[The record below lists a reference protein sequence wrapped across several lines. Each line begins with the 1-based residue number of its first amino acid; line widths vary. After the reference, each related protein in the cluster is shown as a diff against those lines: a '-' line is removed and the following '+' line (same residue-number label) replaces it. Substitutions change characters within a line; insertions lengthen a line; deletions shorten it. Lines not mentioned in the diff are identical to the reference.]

1 MMKRVST
8 IFLIVLSIIFAPVA
22 QAQVYWNGTVDKKF
36 AGSGTQA
43 DPYLISTPEQL
54 AGLAERTNTDKE
66 DFAGQYIKL
75 TADIYLTDFTNPDTT
90 TWLEWNPIGYK
101 LMQYD
106 KPTDYGY
113 FRGNFDG
120 DGHTIYN
127 LYYGSGMNW
136 ADDWDPNDFELELNA
151 YDWSVMNKAL
161 FVNVDGGTIENVRMA
176 NAKMAGVNQALLV
189 LHAGTGSTIRNC
201 HVEGELRGTQ
211 SSCNG
216 LVYTN
221 NGLIENCSAIVSTNL
236 QGGGAFVH
244 TNEVNGVIRN
254 CTSAGT
260 MRCTMSG
267 GAGFVFTNNGL
278 IEQCTSSVSIQALG
292 GPDAQIN
299 EVGGHTFRY
308 RDGAG
313 FVLENH
319 GTIRECAAFG
329 DVAGEGTSINY
340 VWRTAIA
347 GFAYRNWNGRIE
359 SCYCTGALRD
369 VSDSTGVGGDPT
381 IATFCYNNGEDAM
394 HSSDDNHRGDIF
406 NCYTTSTVRHHDADY
421 YRNSIH
427 AFLGSTHGNGGFTDM
442 GYVEPSRQ
450 LGCYFSNE
458 GLPVISGQSGAVWGG
473 IGKPLAQMKT
483 QAFVNELNKLAAIMG
498 LSQWELR
505 DGLPRPTGV
514 YVTNTALLFGGG
526 EGTQANP
533 YIIATKEHLDN
544 FAWLVNQGADF
555 YGQYIK
561 QTADIA
567 LNPPF
572 VEWEEEAPTPWT
584 PIAFPRIH
592 AWYSLQISNEFR
604 GEYDGDFHKV
614 ENMWVN
620 SAEDRNQGLFGTLG
634 KGAVLRNLHVT
645 DAYIRANGNVGVL
658 AGYMGES
665 GRIIQCYTSGDVAW
679 KSENGANIGAMIGDL
694 GSYTMMLNCAS
705 SAKLSGGGAYNGI
718 GIKHGS
724 QAHVWAQDTCINFL
738 FAGNINNGER
748 CIQPIAG
755 SQYNENVFV
764 DRTKHAETGCGTDAY
779 HLKEPTEWIQSQALV
794 NLYNYAV
801 SRWNTRHTEDDA
813 LQLNYWQYN
822 ENDYP
827 SIADNKDWRP
837 AVAITFHTN
846 GGEPVA
852 TKYVC
857 ANSEALPP
865 QRPLREGY
873 LFAGWYKDAGLTQFY
888 DWKTERPTSS
898 LTLYARWIEDNRW
911 EIDITP
917 FQNEFAKTY
926 HIKTAAQ
933 LRGFA
938 ALQNGLYDW
947 GEKNDC
953 GGSSNVLK
961 YPADPVSQTLTPM
974 SFRGKKVVLD
984 NDILLCDT
992 TDWQYWGRGAF
1003 GLPWKPISSDYGVT
1017 NEGDHTFYGTFDGC
1031 GHTIYGMYIENT
1043 GMPNANS
1050 NAGLFS
1056 TIGDSSVIRNVGI
1069 AASCIDMQSYDTRG
1083 ITGDATKYWLQC
1095 GVGTQGAA
1103 GRAGMLVGYA
1113 VNAFTIDQCYT
1124 EGNIFVQS
1132 GGFYGLGGMIG
1143 QAGDVFYYNKARIT
1157 NSYSRVDVHNT
1168 SMVDTIDYMP
1178 CDYGFATLG
1187 KQIPIETC
1195 YSAGHTYHSFA
1206 NANNSYGDSVLNC
1219 YYDKELVQVMDHY
1232 SWGGKQHYIGDPK
1245 TTNEMHAKATYTDWD
1260 FENIW
1265 GRNDTINDGYPY
1277 LRCFYDSIIPD
1288 SPDPY
1293 FTVTFQDWDGAVLK
1307 TEQVEQGKSA
1317 TAPADPTREGYTFKG
1332 WDRDFSNV
1340 QSDLTVTALY
1350 ERNAVEPPTPDG
1362 SITVRLDPQSCSS
1375 WSRVYLYAWDNN
1387 QQQPAGGWPGTKVS
1401 KDNDGWWSYTFDSKL
1416 TKVNIIWTNGSGDQT
1431 IDITGVTV
1439 STCYKLNATTG
1450 NKITVTVVDCPADV
1464 QPVYFTVT
1472 FQDWDGTVHKTE
1484 QVEQGKSATAPADPT
1499 REGYTFK
1506 GWDRDFSNVQSDLTV
1521 TAQYDKNIVYFTVT
1535 FQDWDGAVLKTEQ
1548 VEQGKSAT
1556 APASPTRE
1564 GYTFK
1569 GWDKDF
1575 SNVQSD
1581 LTVTAQYTRDIVYFT
1596 VSFYDWDGTELH
1608 VEQVEQGK
1616 DAVGPAVNPTREG
1629 YTFVGWSK
1637 PITNIQSNL
1646 IVIAQY
1652 KENAVYFTVNFID
1665 WDGTLLKSE
1674 EVEKGKSATAP
1685 AAPARE
1691 GYTFKGWDKDFS
1703 NVQSDLTVT
1712 ALYEQNVVEP
1722 TYFTVTFQD
1731 WDGTVLKTEQ
1741 VEQGRSAT
1749 APADPTREGYT
1760 FKGWDKDFSNVQSD
1774 LTVTAQYTRDIVYF
1788 TVSFYDWDGTELH
1801 VEQVEQGK
1809 DAVGP
1814 AVNPTREGYT
1824 FVGWSKPIT
1833 NIQSNL
1839 IVIAQYKENAV
1850 YFTVN
1855 FIDWDGTLLK
1865 SEEVEKGKS
1874 ATAPAAPA
1882 REGYTFKGWDKDFS
1896 NVQSDLTV
1904 TAQYEQNAPD
1914 PIYYTVIFQDW
1925 DGTTLKTEQV
1935 EQGKSATAPATP
1947 VREGYTFK
1955 GWDKDFSNVQS
1966 DLTVTAQYEQNAPE
1980 PIYYTVTFQDWDG
1993 SILKNE
1999 QVEQGKS
2006 ATAPAAPV
2014 REGYT
2019 FIGWDKDFSNVQ
2031 SDLTVTAQYEQNAQ
2045 NDAITVRLNPSSAPT
2060 WSNVY
2065 LYSWYDGGAV
2075 QPCGAWPGLQVSKD
2089 SNGWWSYT
2097 FDSNV
2102 KSVNI
2107 IWNNG
2112 TGEQT
2117 IDITDV
2123 TQSTCYDLDT
2133 DVYPYGVF
2141 VIDCSKNPT
2150 ALEDVQS
2157 NSTPKAHKVIKNNTL
2172 YIILPDGSK
2181 YSATGQKL

>member
-90 TWLEWNPIGYK
+90 TWLEWEPIGYK

-106 KPTDYGY
+106 NPTDYGY

-136 ADDWDPNDFELELNA
+136 ADDWDPNDFELELNG

-161 FVNVDGGTIENVRMA
+161 FVNVDGGTIENVRIA

-254 CTSAGT
+254 CMSAGT

-406 NCYTTSTVRHHDADY
+406 NCYTTSTVRHHDAGH

-533 YIIATKEHLDN
+533 YIIATKEHLEN

-572 VEWEEEAPTPWT
+572 AEWEEEAPTPWT

-1083 ITGDATKYWLQC
+1083 ITDDATKYWLQC

-1132 GGFYGLGGMIG
+1132 CGFYGLGGMIG
-1143 QAGDVFYYNKARIT
+1143 QAGDIFYFNKARIT

-1168 SMVDTIDYMP
+1168 SMVDTIDYTP

-1187 KQIPIETC
+1187 VQIPIKTC

-1206 NANNSYGDSVLNC
+1206 NANNSLGDSVLNC

-1232 SWGGKQHYIGDPK
+1232 AWGGIHYIGDPK

-1332 WDRDFSNV
+1332 WDKDFSNVQSDLTVTAQYDKNIVYFTVTFQDWDGAVLKTEQVEQGKSATAPADPTREGYTFKGWDRDFSNV

-1375 WSRVYLYAWDNN
+1375 WSSVYLFAWDNN
-1387 QQQPAGGWPGTKVS
+1387 QQQPAGRWPGTKVS
-1401 KDNDGWWSYTFDSKL
+1401 EDNDGWWSYTFDSKL

-1472 FQDWDGTVHKTE
+1472 FQDWDGT
-1484 QVEQGKSATAPADPT
+1484 
-1499 REGYTFK
+1499 
-1506 GWDRDFSNVQSDLTV
+1506 
-1521 TAQYDKNIVYFTVT
+1521 
-1535 FQDWDGAVLKTEQ
+1535 
-1548 VEQGKSAT
+1548 
-1556 APASPTRE
+1556 
-1564 GYTFK
+1564 
-1569 GWDKDF
+1569 
-1575 SNVQSD
+1575 
-1581 LTVTAQYTRDIVYFT
+1581 
-1596 VSFYDWDGTELH
+1596 
-1608 VEQVEQGK
+1608 
-1616 DAVGPAVNPTREG
+1616 
-1629 YTFVGWSK
+1629 
-1637 PITNIQSNL
+1637 
-1646 IVIAQY
+1646 
-1652 KENAVYFTVNFID
+1652 
-1665 WDGTLLKSE
+1665 
-1674 EVEKGKSATAP
+1674 
-1685 AAPARE
+1685 
-1691 GYTFKGWDKDFS
+1691 
-1703 NVQSDLTVT
+1703 
-1712 ALYEQNVVEP
+1712 
-1722 TYFTVTFQD
+1722 
-1731 WDGTVLKTEQ
+1731 
-1741 VEQGRSAT
+1741 
-1749 APADPTREGYT
+1749 
-1760 FKGWDKDFSNVQSD
+1760 
-1774 LTVTAQYTRDIVYF
+1774 
-1788 TVSFYDWDGTELH
+1788 
-1801 VEQVEQGK
+1801 
-1809 DAVGP
+1809 
-1814 AVNPTREGYT
+1814 
-1824 FVGWSKPIT
+1824 
-1833 NIQSNL
+1833 
-1839 IVIAQYKENAV
+1839 
-1850 YFTVN
+1850 
-1855 FIDWDGTLLK
+1855 
-1865 SEEVEKGKS
+1865 
-1874 ATAPAAPA
+1874 
-1882 REGYTFKGWDKDFS
+1882 
-1896 NVQSDLTV
+1896 
-1904 TAQYEQNAPD
+1904 
-1914 PIYYTVIFQDW
+1914 
-1925 DGTTLKTEQV
+1925 TLKT
-1935 EQGKSATAPATP
+1935 
-1947 VREGYTFK
+1947 
-1955 GWDKDFSNVQS
+1955 
-1966 DLTVTAQYEQNAPE
+1966 
-1980 PIYYTVTFQDWDG
+1980 
-1993 SILKNE
+1993 E

-2133 DVYPYGVF
+2133 DVYPYGAF
-2141 VIDCSKNPT
+2141 VIDCSKNLT

>member
-1 MMKRVST
+1 MKQIFTIILIAVS
-8 IFLIVLSIIFAPVA
+8 IVFAPMA
-22 QAQVYWNGTVDKKF
+22 LSQTYWNGTADKEF

-90 TWLEWNPIGYK
+90 TWLEWEPIGYK

-106 KPTDYGY
+106 NPTDYGY

-136 ADDWDPNDFELELNA
+136 ADDWDPNDFELELNG

-254 CTSAGT
+254 CASAGT

-406 NCYTTSTVRHHDADY
+406 NCYTTSTVRHHDAGH
-421 YRNSIH
+421 YRNFIH

-533 YIIATKEHLDN
+533 YIIATKEHLEN

-679 KSENGANIGAMIGDL
+679 KSENGANIGAIVGDL

-846 GGEPVA
+846 GGEPVV

-953 GGSSNVLK
+953 GGYSNVLK
-961 YPADPVSQTLTPM
+961 YPANPVSQTITPM

-1050 NAGLFS
+1050 YAGLFS

-1069 AASCIDMQSYDTRG
+1069 AASCIDLQSYDTRG
-1083 ITGDATKYWLQC
+1083 ITDDATKYWLQC
-1095 GVGTQGAA
+1095 DVGTQGAA
-1103 GRAGMLVGYA
+1103 SRAGMLVGYA

-1132 GGFYGLGGMIG
+1132 SGFYGLGGMIG
-1143 QAGDVFYYNKARIT
+1143 QAGDIFYFNKARIT

-1168 SMVDTIDYMP
+1168 SMVDTIDYTP

-1187 KQIPIETC
+1187 VQIPIKTC

-1206 NANNSYGDSVLNC
+1206 NANNSLGDSVLNC

-1232 SWGGKQHYIGDPK
+1232 AWGGIHYIGDPK

-1293 FTVTFQDWDGAVLK
+1293 FTVTFQDWDSTVLKTEQVELGKSATAPVDPVREGYTFKGWDKDFSNVQSDLTVTALYEKNAVEPTYFTVTFLDWDGTVLK

-1317 TAPADPTREGYTFKG
+1317 TAPA
-1332 WDRDFSNV
+1332 V
-1340 QSDLTVTALY
+1340 
-1350 ERNAVEPPTPDG
+1350 
-1362 SITVRLDPQSCSS
+1362 
-1375 WSRVYLYAWDNN
+1375 
-1387 QQQPAGGWPGTKVS
+1387 
-1401 KDNDGWWSYTFDSKL
+1401 
-1416 TKVNIIWTNGSGDQT
+1416 
-1431 IDITGVTV
+1431 
-1439 STCYKLNATTG
+1439 
-1450 NKITVTVVDCPADV
+1450 
-1464 QPVYFTVT
+1464 
-1472 FQDWDGTVHKTE
+1472 
-1484 QVEQGKSATAPADPT
+1484 
-1499 REGYTFK
+1499 
-1506 GWDRDFSNVQSDLTV
+1506 
-1521 TAQYDKNIVYFTVT
+1521 
-1535 FQDWDGAVLKTEQ
+1535 
-1548 VEQGKSAT
+1548 
-1556 APASPTRE
+1556 PTRE

-1581 LTVTAQYTRDIVYFT
+1581 LTVTAQYTRDIVYYT

-1665 WDGTLLKSE
+1665 WDGTLLKSQR
-1674 EVEKGKSATAP
+1674 VLKGSAATAP
-1685 AAPARE
+1685 VDPVRE

-1741 VEQGRSAT
+1741 VEQGKSAA
-1749 APADPTREGYT
+1749 APADPTRDGYT

-1774 LTVTAQYTRDIVYF
+1774 LIVTALYEQNVVEPTYF
-1788 TVSFYDWDGTELH
+1788 TVTFLDWDGTVLKT
-1801 VEQVEQGK
+1801 EQVEQGRS
-1809 DAVGP
+1809 ATAP
-1814 AVNPTREGYT
+1814 ADPTREGYT
-1824 FVGWSKPIT
+1824 F
-1833 NIQSNL
+1833 N
-1839 IVIAQYKENAV
+1839 
-1850 YFTVN
+1850 
-1855 FIDWDGTLLK
+1855 
-1865 SEEVEKGKS
+1865 
-1874 ATAPAAPA
+1874 
-1882 REGYTFKGWDKDFS
+1882 GWDKDFS

-1904 TAQYEQNAPD
+1904 TALYEQNAVEPPTPD
-1914 PIYYTVIFQDW
+1914 
-1925 DGTTLKTEQV
+1925 E
-1935 EQGKSATAPATP
+1935 S
-1947 VREGYTFK
+1947 
-1955 GWDKDFSNVQS
+1955 
-1966 DLTVTAQYEQNAPE
+1966 
-1980 PIYYTVTFQDWDG
+1980 
-1993 SILKNE
+1993 
-1999 QVEQGKS
+1999 
-2006 ATAPAAPV
+2006 
-2014 REGYT
+2014 
-2019 FIGWDKDFSNVQ
+2019 
-2031 SDLTVTAQYEQNAQ
+2031 
-2045 NDAITVRLNPSSAPT
+2045 ITVRLDPQSCSGWSS
-2060 WSNVY
+2060 VY
-2065 LYSWYDGGAV
+2065 LYAWDANIN
-2075 QPCGAWPGLQVSKD
+2075 QPAGEWPGTKVGKD
-2089 SNGWWSYT
+2089 GQGWWSYT
-2097 FDSNV
+2097 FDRQFTN
-2102 KSVNI
+2102 VNI
-2107 IWNNG
+2107 IWTNG
-2112 TGEQT
+2112 IGEQT
-2117 IDITDV
+2117 IDITNV
-2123 TQSTCYDLDT
+2123 TQSTCYELDLST
-2133 DVYPYGVF
+2133 YPYGVY
-2141 VIDCSKNPT
+2141 VVDCSKDVT
-2150 ALEDVQS
+2150 ALEDVQI
-2157 NSTPKAHKVIKNNTL
+2157 NNKPQARKIIVNNTM
-2172 YIILPDGSK
+2172 YILMPDGK
-2181 YSATGQKL
+2181 TYTIMGQNVK

>member
-1 MMKRVST
+1 MKRVST
-8 IFLIVLSIIFAPVA
+8 IFLIVLSIIFAPIA

-90 TWLEWNPIGYK
+90 TWLEWEPIGYK

-106 KPTDYGY
+106 NPTDYGY

-136 ADDWDPNDFELELNA
+136 ADDWDPNDFELELNG

-161 FVNVDGGTIENVRMA
+161 FVNVDGGTIENVRIA

-254 CTSAGT
+254 CMSAGT

-406 NCYTTSTVRHHDADY
+406 NCYTTSTVRHHDAGH

-533 YIIATKEHLDN
+533 YIIATKEHLEN

-953 GGSSNVLK
+953 GGYSNVLK
-961 YPADPVSQTLTPM
+961 YPANPVSQTITPM

-1132 GGFYGLGGMIG
+1132 CGFYGLGGMIG
-1143 QAGDVFYYNKARIT
+1143 QAGDVFYFNKARIT

-1168 SMVDTIDYMP
+1168 SMVDTIDYTP

-1187 KQIPIETC
+1187 VQIPIKTC

-1206 NANNSYGDSVLNC
+1206 NANNSLGDSVLNC

-1232 SWGGKQHYIGDPK
+1232 AWGGIHYIGDPK

-1293 FTVTFQDWDGAVLK
+1293 FTVTFQDWDGTVLK
-1307 TEQVEQGKSA
+1307 TEQVEQGKFA

-1332 WDRDFSNV
+1332 WD
-1340 QSDLTVTALY
+1340 
-1350 ERNAVEPPTPDG
+1350 
-1362 SITVRLDPQSCSS
+1362 
-1375 WSRVYLYAWDNN
+1375 
-1387 QQQPAGGWPGTKVS
+1387 K
-1401 KDNDGWWSYTFDSKL
+1401 
-1416 TKVNIIWTNGSGDQT
+1416 
-1431 IDITGVTV
+1431 
-1439 STCYKLNATTG
+1439 
-1450 NKITVTVVDCPADV
+1450 
-1464 QPVYFTVT
+1464 
-1472 FQDWDGTVHKTE
+1472 
-1484 QVEQGKSATAPADPT
+1484 
-1499 REGYTFK
+1499 
-1506 GWDRDFSNVQSDLTV
+1506 DFSNVQSDLTV

-1548 VEQGKSAT
+1548 VEQGRSAT
-1556 APASPTRE
+1556 APADPTRE

-1569 GWDKDF
+1569 GWDK
-1575 SNVQSD
+1575 
-1581 LTVTAQYTRDIVYFT
+1581 
-1596 VSFYDWDGTELH
+1596 E
-1608 VEQVEQGK
+1608 
-1616 DAVGPAVNPTREG
+1616 
-1629 YTFVGWSK
+1629 
-1637 PITNIQSNL
+1637 
-1646 IVIAQY
+1646 
-1652 KENAVYFTVNFID
+1652 
-1665 WDGTLLKSE
+1665 
-1674 EVEKGKSATAP
+1674 
-1685 AAPARE
+1685 
-1691 GYTFKGWDKDFS
+1691 FS

-1731 WDGTVLKTEQ
+1731 WDGTVLKIEQ
-1741 VEQGRSAT
+1741 VEQGKSAT

-1760 FKGWDKDFSNVQSD
+1760 FKGWDKEFSNVQSD
-1774 LTVTAQYTRDIVYF
+1774 LIVTALYEQNAVEPPTPDESITVRLDPQSCSSWSSVYLYAWDNNQQQPAGGWPGTKVSKDNDGWWSYTFDSKLTNVNIIWTNGSSNQTVDISGVTVSTCYKLNATTGNRITVTVVDCPADVQPIYF
-1788 TVSFYDWDGTELH
+1788 TVIFLDWDGT
-1801 VEQVEQGK
+1801 V
-1809 DAVGP
+1809 
-1814 AVNPTREGYT
+1814 
-1824 FVGWSKPIT
+1824 
-1833 NIQSNL
+1833 
-1839 IVIAQYKENAV
+1839 
-1850 YFTVN
+1850 
-1855 FIDWDGTLLK
+1855 
-1865 SEEVEKGKS
+1865 
-1874 ATAPAAPA
+1874 
-1882 REGYTFKGWDKDFS
+1882 
-1896 NVQSDLTV
+1896 
-1904 TAQYEQNAPD
+1904 
-1914 PIYYTVIFQDW
+1914 
-1925 DGTTLKTEQV
+1925 LKTEQV
-1935 EQGKSATAPATP
+1935 EQGKSATAPADPT
-1947 VREGYTFK
+1947 REGYTFK

-2157 NSTPKAHKVIKNNTL
+2157 NSTAKAHKVIKNNTL
-2172 YIILPDGSK
+2172 YIILPDGSR
-2181 YSATGQKL
+2181 YNAHGQVVR

>member
-1 MMKRVST
+1 MKRVST
-8 IFLIVLSIIFAPVA
+8 IFLIVLSIIFAPIA

-90 TWLEWNPIGYK
+90 TWLEWEPIGYK

-106 KPTDYGY
+106 NPTDYGY

-136 ADDWDPNDFELELNA
+136 ADDWDPNDFELELNG

-161 FVNVDGGTIENVRMA
+161 FVNVDGGTIENVRIA

-254 CTSAGT
+254 CMSAGT

-406 NCYTTSTVRHHDADY
+406 NCYTTSTVRHHDAGH

-533 YIIATKEHLDN
+533 YIIATKEHLEN

-1132 GGFYGLGGMIG
+1132 CGFYGLGGMIG
-1143 QAGDVFYYNKARIT
+1143 QAGDVFYFNKARIT

-1168 SMVDTIDYMP
+1168 SMVDTIDYTP

-1187 KQIPIETC
+1187 VQIPIKTC

-1206 NANNSYGDSVLNC
+1206 NANNSLGDSVLNC

-1232 SWGGKQHYIGDPK
+1232 AWGGIHYIGDPK

-1293 FTVTFQDWDGAVLK
+1293 FTVTFQDWDGTVLK
-1307 TEQVEQGKSA
+1307 TEQVEQGKFA

-1332 WDRDFSNV
+1332 WD
-1340 QSDLTVTALY
+1340 
-1350 ERNAVEPPTPDG
+1350 
-1362 SITVRLDPQSCSS
+1362 
-1375 WSRVYLYAWDNN
+1375 
-1387 QQQPAGGWPGTKVS
+1387 K
-1401 KDNDGWWSYTFDSKL
+1401 
-1416 TKVNIIWTNGSGDQT
+1416 
-1431 IDITGVTV
+1431 
-1439 STCYKLNATTG
+1439 
-1450 NKITVTVVDCPADV
+1450 
-1464 QPVYFTVT
+1464 
-1472 FQDWDGTVHKTE
+1472 
-1484 QVEQGKSATAPADPT
+1484 
-1499 REGYTFK
+1499 
-1506 GWDRDFSNVQSDLTV
+1506 DFSNVQSDLTV

-1548 VEQGKSAT
+1548 VEQGRSAT
-1556 APASPTRE
+1556 APADPTRE

-1569 GWDKDF
+1569 GWDK
-1575 SNVQSD
+1575 
-1581 LTVTAQYTRDIVYFT
+1581 
-1596 VSFYDWDGTELH
+1596 E
-1608 VEQVEQGK
+1608 
-1616 DAVGPAVNPTREG
+1616 
-1629 YTFVGWSK
+1629 
-1637 PITNIQSNL
+1637 
-1646 IVIAQY
+1646 
-1652 KENAVYFTVNFID
+1652 
-1665 WDGTLLKSE
+1665 
-1674 EVEKGKSATAP
+1674 
-1685 AAPARE
+1685 
-1691 GYTFKGWDKDFS
+1691 FS

-1731 WDGTVLKTEQ
+1731 WDGTVLKIEQ
-1741 VEQGRSAT
+1741 VEQGKSAT

-1760 FKGWDKDFSNVQSD
+1760 FKGWDKEFSNVQSD
-1774 LTVTAQYTRDIVYF
+1774 LIVTALYEQNAVEPPTPDESITVRLDPQSCSSWSSVYLYAWDNNQQQPAGGWPGTKVSKDNDGWWSYTFDSKLTNVNIIWTNGSSNQTVDITGVTVSTCYKLNATTGNRITVTVVDCPADVQPIYF
-1788 TVSFYDWDGTELH
+1788 TVIFLDWDGT
-1801 VEQVEQGK
+1801 V
-1809 DAVGP
+1809 
-1814 AVNPTREGYT
+1814 
-1824 FVGWSKPIT
+1824 
-1833 NIQSNL
+1833 
-1839 IVIAQYKENAV
+1839 
-1850 YFTVN
+1850 
-1855 FIDWDGTLLK
+1855 
-1865 SEEVEKGKS
+1865 
-1874 ATAPAAPA
+1874 
-1882 REGYTFKGWDKDFS
+1882 
-1896 NVQSDLTV
+1896 
-1904 TAQYEQNAPD
+1904 
-1914 PIYYTVIFQDW
+1914 
-1925 DGTTLKTEQV
+1925 LKTEQV
-1935 EQGKSATAPATP
+1935 EQGKSATAPADPT
-1947 VREGYTFK
+1947 REGYTFK

-2157 NSTPKAHKVIKNNTL
+2157 NSTAKAHKVIKNNTL
-2172 YIILPDGSK
+2172 YIILPDGSR
-2181 YSATGQKL
+2181 YNAHGQVVR

>member
-1 MMKRVST
+1 MMKQIFTIILIAVS
-8 IFLIVLSIIFAPVA
+8 IVFAPMA
-22 QAQVYWNGTVDKKF
+22 LSQTYWNGTADKEF
-36 AGSGTQA
+36 AGSGTQT

-90 TWLEWNPIGYK
+90 TWLEWEPIGYK

-106 KPTDYGY
+106 NPTDYGY

-136 ADDWDPNDFELELNA
+136 ADDWDPNDFELELNG

-278 IEQCTSSVSIQALG
+278 IEQCTSNVSIQALG

-406 NCYTTSTVRHHDADY
+406 NCYTTSTVRHHDAGH

-533 YIIATKEHLDN
+533 YIIATKEHLEN

-679 KSENGANIGAMIGDL
+679 KSENGANIGAIVGDL

-846 GGEPVA
+846 GGEPVV

-938 ALQNGLYDW
+938 TLQNGLYDW
-947 GEKNDC
+947 GERNDC
-953 GGSSNVLK
+953 GGYSNVLM
-961 YPADPVSQTLTPM
+961 YPANPVSQTITPM

-1050 NAGLFS
+1050 YAGLFS

-1069 AASCIDMQSYDTRG
+1069 AASCIDLQSYDTRG
-1083 ITGDATKYWLQC
+1083 ITDDATKYWLQC
-1095 GVGTQGAA
+1095 DVGTQGAA
-1103 GRAGMLVGYA
+1103 SRAGMLVGYA

-1132 GGFYGLGGMIG
+1132 CGFYGLGGMIG
-1143 QAGDVFYYNKARIT
+1143 QAGDIFYFNKARIT

-1168 SMVDTIDYMP
+1168 SMVDTIDYTP

-1187 KQIPIETC
+1187 VQIPIKTC

-1206 NANNSYGDSVLNC
+1206 NANNSLGDSVLNC

-1232 SWGGKQHYIGDPK
+1232 AWGGKHHYIGDPK

-1293 FTVTFQDWDGAVLK
+1293 FTVTFQDWDGTVLK

-1332 WDRDFSNV
+1332 WD
-1340 QSDLTVTALY
+1340 
-1350 ERNAVEPPTPDG
+1350 
-1362 SITVRLDPQSCSS
+1362 
-1375 WSRVYLYAWDNN
+1375 
-1387 QQQPAGGWPGTKVS
+1387 K
-1401 KDNDGWWSYTFDSKL
+1401 
-1416 TKVNIIWTNGSGDQT
+1416 
-1431 IDITGVTV
+1431 
-1439 STCYKLNATTG
+1439 
-1450 NKITVTVVDCPADV
+1450 
-1464 QPVYFTVT
+1464 
-1472 FQDWDGTVHKTE
+1472 
-1484 QVEQGKSATAPADPT
+1484 
-1499 REGYTFK
+1499 
-1506 GWDRDFSNVQSDLTV
+1506 DFSNVQSDLTV

-1548 VEQGKSAT
+1548 VEQGRSATAPASPTREGYTFKGWDKEFSNVQSDLTVTALYEQNVVEPTYFIVTFQDWDGTVLKIEQVEQGKSAT
-1556 APASPTRE
+1556 APADPTREGYTFKGWDKEFSNVQSDLIVTALYEQNAVEPPTPDESITVRLDPQSCSSWSSVYLYAWDNNQQHPAGGWPGTKVSKDNDGWWSYTFDSKLTNVNIIWTNGSSNQTVDITGVTVSTCYKLNATTGNRITVTVVDCPADVQPVYFTVTFQDWDGTVLKTEQVEQGKSATAPAAPTRE

-1581 LTVTAQYTRDIVYFT
+1581 LTVTAQYTRDIVYYT

-1616 DAVGPAVNPTREG
+1616 DAVGPTVNPTREG

-1685 AAPARE
+1685 ADPTRE

-1703 NVQSDLTVT
+1703 DVQSDLTVT

-1722 TYFTVTFQD
+1722 
-1731 WDGTVLKTEQ
+1731 
-1741 VEQGRSAT
+1741 
-1749 APADPTREGYT
+1749 PT
-1760 FKGWDKDFSNVQSD
+1760 
-1774 LTVTAQYTRDIVYF
+1774 
-1788 TVSFYDWDGTELH
+1788 
-1801 VEQVEQGK
+1801 
-1809 DAVGP
+1809 
-1814 AVNPTREGYT
+1814 
-1824 FVGWSKPIT
+1824 
-1833 NIQSNL
+1833 
-1839 IVIAQYKENAV
+1839 
-1850 YFTVN
+1850 
-1855 FIDWDGTLLK
+1855 
-1865 SEEVEKGKS
+1865 
-1874 ATAPAAPA
+1874 
-1882 REGYTFKGWDKDFS
+1882 
-1896 NVQSDLTV
+1896 
-1904 TAQYEQNAPD
+1904 PD
-1914 PIYYTVIFQDW
+1914 
-1925 DGTTLKTEQV
+1925 E
-1935 EQGKSATAPATP
+1935 S
-1947 VREGYTFK
+1947 
-1955 GWDKDFSNVQS
+1955 
-1966 DLTVTAQYEQNAPE
+1966 
-1980 PIYYTVTFQDWDG
+1980 
-1993 SILKNE
+1993 
-1999 QVEQGKS
+1999 
-2006 ATAPAAPV
+2006 
-2014 REGYT
+2014 
-2019 FIGWDKDFSNVQ
+2019 
-2031 SDLTVTAQYEQNAQ
+2031 
-2045 NDAITVRLNPSSAPT
+2045 ITVRLDPQSCSGWSS
-2060 WSNVY
+2060 VY
-2065 LYSWYDGGAV
+2065 LYAWDANIN
-2075 QPCGAWPGLQVSKD
+2075 QPAGEWPGTKVGKD
-2089 SNGWWSYT
+2089 GQGWWSYT
-2097 FDSNV
+2097 FDRQFTN
-2102 KSVNI
+2102 VNI
-2107 IWNNG
+2107 IWTNG

-2117 IDITDV
+2117 IDITNV
-2123 TQSTCYDLDT
+2123 TQSTCYELDLSA
-2133 DVYPYGVF
+2133 YPYGVY
-2141 VIDCSKNPT
+2141 VVDCSKDVT
-2150 ALEDVQS
+2150 ALEDVQI
-2157 NSTPKAHKVIKNNTL
+2157 NNKAQARKIIVNNTM
-2172 YIILPDGSK
+2172 YILMPDGK
-2181 YSATGQKL
+2181 TYTIMGQNVK

>member
-1317 TAPADPTREGYTFKG
+1317 TAPA
-1332 WDRDFSNV
+1332 S
-1340 QSDLTVTALY
+1340 
-1350 ERNAVEPPTPDG
+1350 
-1362 SITVRLDPQSCSS
+1362 
-1375 WSRVYLYAWDNN
+1375 
-1387 QQQPAGGWPGTKVS
+1387 
-1401 KDNDGWWSYTFDSKL
+1401 
-1416 TKVNIIWTNGSGDQT
+1416 
-1431 IDITGVTV
+1431 
-1439 STCYKLNATTG
+1439 
-1450 NKITVTVVDCPADV
+1450 
-1464 QPVYFTVT
+1464 
-1472 FQDWDGTVHKTE
+1472 
-1484 QVEQGKSATAPADPT
+1484 
-1499 REGYTFK
+1499 
-1506 GWDRDFSNVQSDLTV
+1506 
-1521 TAQYDKNIVYFTVT
+1521 
-1535 FQDWDGAVLKTEQ
+1535 
-1548 VEQGKSAT
+1548 
-1556 APASPTRE
+1556 
-1564 GYTFK
+1564 
-1569 GWDKDF
+1569 
-1575 SNVQSD
+1575 
-1581 LTVTAQYTRDIVYFT
+1581 
-1596 VSFYDWDGTELH
+1596 
-1608 VEQVEQGK
+1608 
-1616 DAVGPAVNPTREG
+1616 
-1629 YTFVGWSK
+1629 
-1637 PITNIQSNL
+1637 
-1646 IVIAQY
+1646 
-1652 KENAVYFTVNFID
+1652 
-1665 WDGTLLKSE
+1665 
-1674 EVEKGKSATAP
+1674 
-1685 AAPARE
+1685 
-1691 GYTFKGWDKDFS
+1691 
-1703 NVQSDLTVT
+1703 
-1712 ALYEQNVVEP
+1712 
-1722 TYFTVTFQD
+1722 
-1731 WDGTVLKTEQ
+1731 
-1741 VEQGRSAT
+1741 
-1749 APADPTREGYT
+1749 PTREGYT

>member
-1 MMKRVST
+1 MKQIFTIILIAVS
-8 IFLIVLSIIFAPVA
+8 IVFAPMA
-22 QAQVYWNGTVDKKF
+22 LSQTYWNGTADKEF

-90 TWLEWNPIGYK
+90 TWLEWEPIGYK

-106 KPTDYGY
+106 NPTDYGY

-136 ADDWDPNDFELELNA
+136 ADDWDPNDFELELNG

-254 CTSAGT
+254 CASAGT

-406 NCYTTSTVRHHDADY
+406 NCYTTSTVRHHDAGH
-421 YRNSIH
+421 YRNFIH

-533 YIIATKEHLDN
+533 YIIATKEHLEN

-592 AWYSLQISNEFR
+592 DWYSLQISNEFR

-679 KSENGANIGAMIGDL
+679 KSENGANIGAIVGDL

-846 GGEPVA
+846 GGEPVV

-953 GGSSNVLK
+953 GGYSNILK
-961 YPADPVSQTLTPM
+961 YPANPVSQTITPM

-1050 NAGLFS
+1050 YAGLFS

-1069 AASCIDMQSYDTRG
+1069 AASCIDLQSYDTRG
-1083 ITGDATKYWLQC
+1083 ITDDATKYWLQC
-1095 GVGTQGAA
+1095 DVGTQGAA
-1103 GRAGMLVGYA
+1103 SRAGMLVGYA

-1132 GGFYGLGGMIG
+1132 CGFYGLGGMIG
-1143 QAGDVFYYNKARIT
+1143 QAGDIFYFNKARIT

-1168 SMVDTIDYMP
+1168 SMVDTIDYTP

-1187 KQIPIETC
+1187 VQIPIKTC

-1206 NANNSYGDSVLNC
+1206 NANNSLGDSVLNC

-1232 SWGGKQHYIGDPK
+1232 AWGGIHYIGDPK

-1293 FTVTFQDWDGAVLK
+1293 FTVTFQDWDSTVLKTEQVELGKSATAPVDPVREGYTFKGWDKDFSNVQSDLTVTALYEKNAVEPTYFTVTFLDWDDTVLKTEQVELGKSATAPAVPTREGYTFKGWDKDFSNVQSDLTVTALYEKNAVEPTYFTVTFLDWDGTVLK

-1317 TAPADPTREGYTFKG
+1317 TAPAVPTREGYTFKG
-1332 WDRDFSNV
+1332 WDKDFSNV

-1350 ERNAVEPPTPDG
+1350 EQNAVEPPTPDE

-1375 WSRVYLYAWDNN
+1375 WSSVYLYAWDNN

-1416 TKVNIIWTNGSGDQT
+1416 TNVNIIWTNGSSNQT
-1431 IDITGVTV
+1431 VDITGVTV

-1450 NKITVTVVDCPADV
+1450 NRITVTVVDCPADV
-1464 QPVYFTVT
+1464 QPIYFTVT
-1472 FQDWDGTVHKTE
+1472 FLDWDGTVLKTE
-1484 QVEQGKSATAPADPT
+1484 QVEQGKSATAPADP
-1499 REGYTFK
+1499 
-1506 GWDRDFSNVQSDLTV
+1506 S
-1521 TAQYDKNIVYFTVT
+1521 
-1535 FQDWDGAVLKTEQ
+1535 
-1548 VEQGKSAT
+1548 
-1556 APASPTRE
+1556 RE

-1575 SNVQSD
+1575 SNVQND
-1581 LTVTAQYTRDIVYFT
+1581 LTVTAQYTRDIVYYT

-1665 WDGTLLKSE
+1665 WDGTLLKSQR
-1674 EVEKGKSATAP
+1674 VLKGSAATAP
-1685 AAPARE
+1685 VDPVRE
-1691 GYTFKGWDKDFS
+1691 GYMFTGWDKDFS

-1741 VEQGRSAT
+1741 VEQGKSAT
-1749 APADPTREGYT
+1749 APADPTRDGYT

-1774 LTVTAQYTRDIVYF
+1774 LIVTALYEQNVVEPTYF
-1788 TVSFYDWDGTELH
+1788 TVTFLDWDGTVLKT
-1801 VEQVEQGK
+1801 EQVEQGRS
-1809 DAVGP
+1809 ATAP
-1814 AVNPTREGYT
+1814 ADPTREGYT
-1824 FVGWSKPIT
+1824 FT
-1833 NIQSNL
+1833 
-1839 IVIAQYKENAV
+1839 
-1850 YFTVN
+1850 
-1855 FIDWDGTLLK
+1855 
-1865 SEEVEKGKS
+1865 
-1874 ATAPAAPA
+1874 
-1882 REGYTFKGWDKDFS
+1882 GWDKDFS

-1904 TAQYEQNAPD
+1904 TALYEQNAVEPPTPD
-1914 PIYYTVIFQDW
+1914 
-1925 DGTTLKTEQV
+1925 E
-1935 EQGKSATAPATP
+1935 S
-1947 VREGYTFK
+1947 
-1955 GWDKDFSNVQS
+1955 
-1966 DLTVTAQYEQNAPE
+1966 
-1980 PIYYTVTFQDWDG
+1980 
-1993 SILKNE
+1993 
-1999 QVEQGKS
+1999 
-2006 ATAPAAPV
+2006 
-2014 REGYT
+2014 
-2019 FIGWDKDFSNVQ
+2019 
-2031 SDLTVTAQYEQNAQ
+2031 
-2045 NDAITVRLNPSSAPT
+2045 ITVRLDPQSCSGWSS
-2060 WSNVY
+2060 VY
-2065 LYSWYDGGAV
+2065 LYAWDANIN
-2075 QPCGAWPGLQVSKD
+2075 QPAGEWPGTKVGKD
-2089 SNGWWSYT
+2089 GQGWWSYT
-2097 FDSNV
+2097 FDRQFTN
-2102 KSVNI
+2102 VNI
-2107 IWNNG
+2107 IWTNG

-2117 IDITDV
+2117 IDITNV
-2123 TQSTCYDLDT
+2123 TQSTCYELDLST
-2133 DVYPYGVF
+2133 YPYGVY
-2141 VIDCSKNPT
+2141 VVDCSKDVT
-2150 ALEDVQS
+2150 ALEDVQI
-2157 NSTPKAHKVIKNNTL
+2157 NNKAQARKIIVNNTM
-2172 YIILPDGSK
+2172 YILMPDGK
-2181 YSATGQKL
+2181 TYTIMGQNVK